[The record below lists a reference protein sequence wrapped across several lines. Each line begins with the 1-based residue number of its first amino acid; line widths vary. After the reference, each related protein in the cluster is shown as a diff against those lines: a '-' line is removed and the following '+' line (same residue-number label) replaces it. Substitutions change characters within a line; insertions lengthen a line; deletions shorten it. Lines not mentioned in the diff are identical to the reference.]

1 MNRFLLVCYS
11 YFLDLFAINGS
22 SLFCFYKEFEQ
33 VNAGWDAIIC
43 NYWRISHSAEIKR
56 SIKKLLA
63 REKCICSYS
72 EADLGLLQHP
82 RWNALW

>member
-33 VNAGWDAIIC
+33 VNAGT
-43 NYWRISHSAEIKR
+43 
-56 SIKKLLA
+56 LLYVIT
-63 REKCICSYS
+63 EEY
-72 EADLGLLQHP
+72 HT
-82 RWNALW
+82 ALK

>member
-43 NYWRISHSAEIKR
+43 NY
-56 SIKKLLA
+56 
-63 REKCICSYS
+63 
-72 EADLGLLQHP
+72 
-82 RWNALW
+82 